1 MLRGRSKKY
10 SENWISMFENPALI
24 WRGAD
29 RKFSRQITK
38 CNFRFNVFYK
48 FLGDER
54 LDILS
59 LIHNS

>member
-10 SENWISMFENPALI
+10 GENWISMFENPALI

-38 CNFRFNVFYK
+38 CNFLQV
-48 FLGDER
+48 LGDER

-59 LIHNS
+59 VLHNS